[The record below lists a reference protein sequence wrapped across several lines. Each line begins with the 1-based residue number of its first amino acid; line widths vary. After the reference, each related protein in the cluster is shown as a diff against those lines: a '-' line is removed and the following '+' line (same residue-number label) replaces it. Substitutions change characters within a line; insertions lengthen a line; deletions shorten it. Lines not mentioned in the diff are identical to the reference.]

1 MDDSL
6 DWAPLIRRLRAGWWL
21 VALAAIGGAAVSLAL
36 DAFKTNR
43 FQAEA
48 VLAVARPAAPVEL
61 DARFES
67 PDPNPEF
74 PYYVS
79 SLRAYPELVLAD
91 GIAQAVLEAL
101 RAKAAD
107 GADGGPAMGFGDFN
121 DLRALVEVEAKAEG
135 GLISIR
141 ARASS
146 PEAAAAIANTW
157 AEVFSA
163 RMAAV
168 LGPAERLDAVAAAL
182 ADAAD
187 ALATA
192 EAAEDRAAT
201 GVIGDAEATSVASG
215 DAGDEVQAGAGAR
228 LERARRRAEERYLA
242 IAREADELAITRDT
256 ARPEVRVAS
265 PAVPSSRLPWSAML
279 QRALAAAA
287 LGAVAGALSALG
299 RGARPPD

>member
-1 MDDSL
+1 MDDTL
-6 DWAPLIRRLRAGWWL
+6 DWAPLLRRLRAGWWL
-21 VALAAIGGAAVSLAL
+21 ITLAAIGAAVASLAL

-43 FQAEA
+43 YQAEA
-48 VLAVARPAAPVEL
+48 VLAVARPAPPVEL
-61 DARFES
+61 DPRFES

-107 GADGGPAMGFGDFN
+107 GGPAMGFGDFD

-135 GLISIR
+135 GLIAIR
-141 ARASS
+141 ARAPS

-157 AEVFSA
+157 AEVFSD

-168 LGPAERLDAVAAAL
+168 LGPAERLDAVATVL

-192 EAAEDRAAT
+192 EAAEERAA
-201 GVIGDAEATSVASG
+201 VEAPPETSG
-215 DAGDEVQAGAGAR
+215 DSDERPEPADPPLV
-228 LERARRRAEERYLA
+228 RARQRAEERYLA
-242 IAREADELAITRDT
+242 IAREADELAIARDT
-256 ARPEVRVAS
+256 ARPEVRIAS
-265 PAVPSSRLPWSAML
+265 PAVPTSRLPWGDVL
-279 QRALAAAA
+279 QRALAAMA
-287 LGAVAGALSALG
+287 LGAVAGALLALS
-299 RGARPPD
+299 RGARAPA